1 MKNLLILKKMVTE
14 LAEPV
19 QYKLVSSDSKME
31 LNPLLGKQLQLRFT
45 GKIICLHCQKT
56 IKKSYSQGYCFPC
69 SLKLAECDMCILKP
83 ETCHYDQGTCRE
95 PKWGEE
101 HCLKPHYVYL
111 ANSSGLKVG
120 ITRRT
125 QVPYRWIDQGAS
137 AALPLVE
144 VKNRLLSGKVEV
156 LLKNHVA
163 DKTDWR
169 KMLKGEPES
178 VDLLVVKKELLE
190 KIKNELIQFEAT
202 ILDLPIQFL
211 SYPVIEY
218 PQKVTSLN
226 LEKTPQINSTLMGIK
241 GQYLIFKDGV
251 FNVRNH
257 TGYEVEISGE

>member
-1 MKNLLILKKMVTE
+1 MKNQLVLKKMMTE
-14 LAEPV
+14 LADPIRYEL
-19 QYKLVSSDSKME
+19 KNSEKNIE
-31 LNPLLGKQLQLRFT
+31 LNSFIGKRLQLRFT
-45 GKIICLHCQKT
+45 GKIICLNCQKT

-83 ETCHYDQGTCRE
+83 ETCHYDKGTCRE

-137 AALPLVE
+137 AALPVVE
-144 VKNRLLSGKVEV
+144 VKNRLISGKVEV

-169 KMLKGEPES
+169 KMLKGEPEK
-178 VDLLVVKKELLE
+178 VDLLMKKKELIE
-190 KIKNELIQFEAT
+190 KIRDELVHLEAN
-202 ILDLPIQFL
+202 ILDLPIQYL
-211 SYPVIEY
+211 SYPVKEY
-218 PQKVTSLN
+218 PQKITSLN
-226 LEKTPQINSTLMGIK
+226 LEKTPQIDSILLGIK
-241 GQYLIFKDGV
+241 GQYLIFVDGV